1 VRGFIRGGVEG
12 SRRIG
17 RGELLAW
24 LFVYLIDF
32 FWTEKERRKRKKK
45 RYMYE

>member
-17 RGELLAW
+17 RGELLAC
-24 LFVYLIDF
+24 LVVYLIDF
-32 FWTEKERRKRKKK
+32 FGQRKKEEREKKKERDV
-45 RYMYE
+45 